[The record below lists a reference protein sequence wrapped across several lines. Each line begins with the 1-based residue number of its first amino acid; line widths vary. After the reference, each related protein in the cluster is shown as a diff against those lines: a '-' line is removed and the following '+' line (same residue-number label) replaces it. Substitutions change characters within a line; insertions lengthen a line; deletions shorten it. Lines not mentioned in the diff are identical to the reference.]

1 MSLSPEQRREY
12 RAIAHN
18 LKPVIIV
25 GDKGLSE
32 GLQEELER
40 ALNDHELIKIKVAS
54 QDREARQEA
63 ITALCES
70 SGASWSRPSER
81 SRLFCVGPSSP
92 TPSFPTCCATSTDLT
107 PGEAGIKKPAGETRA
122 GFLLPADRIR
132 RIRPARS
139 RIPRYRKAR
148 EWQPHHLRSCPPA
161 PGQWERRSTV
171 CLP

>member
-1 MSLSPEQRREY
+1 MSLAPEQRREY

-70 SGASWSRPSER
+70 SGAELVQTIGKIAVILR
-81 SRLFCVGPSSP
+81 
-92 TPSFPTCCATSTDLT
+92 
-107 PGEAGIKKPAGETRA
+107 RA
-122 GFLLPADRIR
+122 KQPNPKLSNLLRH
-132 RIRPARS
+132 
-139 RIPRYRKAR
+139 K
-148 EWQPHHLRSCPPA
+148 H
-161 PGQWERRSTV
+161 
-171 CLP
+171 

>member
-54 QDREARQEA
+54 TDREARQEA
-63 ITALCES
+63 IQALCES
-70 SGASWSRPSER
+70 SGAELVQTIGKIAVILDRKST
-81 SRLFCVGPSSP
+81 RLNSSHV
-92 TPSFPTCCATSTDLT
+92 
-107 PGEAGIKKPAGETRA
+107 R
-122 GFLLPADRIR
+122 
-132 RIRPARS
+132 
-139 RIPRYRKAR
+139 
-148 EWQPHHLRSCPPA
+148 
-161 PGQWERRSTV
+161 
-171 CLP
+171 

>member
-40 ALNDHELIKIKVAS
+40 ALNDHELIKIKVAR
-54 QDREARQEA
+54 QDRETRHEA

-70 SGASWSRPSER
+70 SGAELVQTIGKIAVILRR
-81 SRLFCVGPSSP
+81 
-92 TPSFPTCCATSTDLT
+92 A
-107 PGEAGIKKPAGETRA
+107 KKPNPKLSN
-122 GFLLPADRIR
+122 LLRH
-132 RIRPARS
+132 
-139 RIPRYRKAR
+139 K
-148 EWQPHHLRSCPPA
+148 H
-161 PGQWERRSTV
+161 
-171 CLP
+171 